1 MPTIERIKAS
11 EAPAPPKKLTPQT
24 AEILSALGDLAKDEV
39 LKLSPDEGKNI
50 RGLKTSIGR
59 IASNAGIKITSYEVD
74 DSLYVKKA

>member
-24 AEILSALGDLAKDEV
+24 AEILSALNGLAKDEV
-39 LKLSPDEGKNI
+39 LRLQADEGKTI

-59 IASNAGIKITSYEVD
+59 IASNAGIKIESWSVD
-74 DSLYVKKA
+74 DALYVKKA